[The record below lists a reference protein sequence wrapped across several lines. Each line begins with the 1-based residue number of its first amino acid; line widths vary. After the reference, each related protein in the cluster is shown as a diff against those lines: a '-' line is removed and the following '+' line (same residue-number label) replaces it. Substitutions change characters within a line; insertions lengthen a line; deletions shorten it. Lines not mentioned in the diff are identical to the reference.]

1 MTNIPNGS
9 IGSYDSEITRS
20 GFARLHLPD
29 IPLDQPRGADAST
42 SPRDNDP
49 DSLGKDGQVGAADAR
64 SEIVESNE
72 SEGVSSYL
80 GDSGYITMFVRG
92 NTSRSSESSVPSR
105 LQEPARP
112 LPTAVRDY
120 HLQVFDEYC
129 FTFCPILD
137 RTILEDQAF
146 GQSVLLEKA
155 LTLVSRRIQPSLLDG
170 DNAAILYNQSKDL
183 FYKFSEPSPTA
194 SLISIMLFYWW
205 STCSPSM
212 LSTNGTWYWTGIA
225 IRQAQEMGLHRL
237 PRTYHCLS
245 SGDTPALRR
254 RIWWTLF
261 ARERLTSLS
270 QGRPCT
276 INIKDCNVQKPTI
289 TDWPSSKRREAEIFI
304 QWVKLCEIVG
314 HVAKHLRRHP
324 EAKDRARD
332 LLDDLKVWIANL
344 PQDLR
349 LPYFEGSLSN
359 FDRDICQ
366 LHLPYL
372 CCLILLDL
380 RKSSQQD
387 LGVDIVA
394 ILASSCVARIF
405 EDLLIRGSL
414 RFLQGMAGWYIT
426 ISLLALIRATEI
438 PAFASTTD
446 GPIRVLRVALKDMAE
461 RWPSAKMFHHGIE
474 HLMSSPCGDR
484 PDGRTRQT
492 EDQDT
497 QELRQ
502 LEKLDSFRYQG
513 QSHVD
518 PNTLTAT
525 AVQNSLNFFPGAN
538 PETTPFFKELLS
550 LTDPL
555 GLPLTSDEF
564 NQALFDLFENSFDSI
579 PIDFR

>member
-1 MTNIPNGS
+1 MT
-9 IGSYDSEITRS
+9 RA
-20 GFARLHLPD
+20 GFSRLPLPD
-29 IPLDQPRGADAST
+29 IPLDQPRETDASI
-42 SPRDNDP
+42 SPRSNDP
-49 DSLGKDGQVGAADAR
+49 VSLGMGGRVGVADTM
-64 SEIVESNE
+64 SGIVESNE

-92 NTSRSSESSVPSR
+92 DTSRSSESSVPGK
-105 LQEPARP
+105 LKELARS
-112 LPTAVRDY
+112 LPIAVRDH

-137 RTILEDQAF
+137 RNILEDHAF
-146 GQSVLLEKA
+146 GQSLLLEKA

-170 DNAAILYNQSKDL
+170 DDAAILYNQSKDL

-237 PRTYHCLS
+237 PRTHHCLS
-245 SGDTPALRR
+245 RGDTPALRR
-254 RIWWTLF
+254 RIWWTL
-261 ARERLTSLS
+261 
-270 QGRPCT
+270 PCT
-276 INIKDCNVQKPTI
+276 INIKDCNVQKPKV
-289 TDWPSSKRREAEIFI
+289 TDWPDSKRREADIFI

-324 EAKDRARD
+324 EAKGKARD
-332 LLDDLKVWIANL
+332 LLDDLRVWIANL
-344 PQDLR
+344 PEDLR
-349 LPYFEGSLSN
+349 LPYFEGSPSN

-394 ILASSCVARIF
+394 ILASSCVSRIF

-426 ISLLALIRATEI
+426 ISLLALIRAKEI
-438 PAFASTTD
+438 PIFAITTHE
-446 GPIRVLRVALKDMAE
+446 PIRVLRVALKDMAG

-484 PDGRTRQT
+484 PDDRTRQT
-492 EDQDT
+492 EEQDT

-502 LEKLDSFRYQG
+502 LEKLDSFRYQS
-513 QSHVD
+513 QSQLD
-518 PNTLTAT
+518 PNTLTAE
-525 AVQNSLNFFPGAN
+525 AVQNSLDFFPGAN
-538 PETTPFFKELLS
+538 PETTPFFKEMLS
-550 LTDPL
+550 LTDPV

-564 NQALFDLFENSFDSI
+564 NQALLDLFENSFDGI